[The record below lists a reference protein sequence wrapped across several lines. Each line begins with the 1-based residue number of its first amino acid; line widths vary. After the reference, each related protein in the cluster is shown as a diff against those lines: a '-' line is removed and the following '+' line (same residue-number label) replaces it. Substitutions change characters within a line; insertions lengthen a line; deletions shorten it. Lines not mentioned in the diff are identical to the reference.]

1 MVEAQLKVQPGVL
14 SFQTSASEK
23 LAVKQILPMKWSSS
37 WSSFFTSNVCMS
49 DVFSFCYCCFN
60 AFCLISASDSSSF
73 AWLSFVMKRKGR
85 YLLNHIFQGLRQKG
99 EIFGYKV
106 HKRSRWWVGIYWG
119 LGPND
124 PFLDGKLKTVLVV
137 REDHRNVHVPCG
149 QGSLG
154 TVLKPPLY

>member
-49 DVFSFCYCCFN
+49 DVFSFCYCCFS

-99 EIFGYKV
+99 K
-106 HKRSRWWVGIYWG
+106 S
-119 LGPND
+119 LGTRYTNAHDGGSEFTGACALMNPSLMENWKL
-124 PFLDGKLKTVLVV
+124 FLSFV
-137 REDHRNVHVPCG
+137 RTTGSVHVPCG
-149 QGSLG
+149 QGSPG